1 MGNNSSSLRPE
12 PAPPASFA
20 DPASYV
26 AQTVAGLLIG
36 GFWGLVAFR
45 ATYACA
51 RALCLRDVLPEEPFG
66 IGWRQRRRLQR
77 TM

>member
-12 PAPPASFA
+12 PAPPASFV
-20 DPASYV
+20 DHASYV

-36 GFWGLVAFR
+36 GLGGLVAFR

-51 RALCLRDVLPEEPFG
+51 RALGLRDVLPEEPFRG
-66 IGWRQRRRLQR
+66 GWRQRRRL
-77 TM
+77 